1 MATTPLFLSG
11 ESHGQRSLA
20 GYTLHGV
27 SRVGQN
33 LATKPPPHVIVTSTN
48 NILFHIYRGEIAQ
61 GRSVCKGLNF
71 FKAMETIIY
80 DYSDHKVS
88 KIKKKL
94 ISNIYFHF
102 PNNTKMIMKII
113 LA

>member
-1 MATTPLFLSG
+1 MEKEMATTPLFLSG

-71 FKAMETIIY
+71 FKAMEKKIY
-80 DYSDHKVS
+80 DYSYHKVS
-88 KIKKKL
+88 KIKKK
-94 ISNIYFHF
+94 I
-102 PNNTKMIMKII
+102 NTKQSRKKKKKRNRN
-113 LA
+113 